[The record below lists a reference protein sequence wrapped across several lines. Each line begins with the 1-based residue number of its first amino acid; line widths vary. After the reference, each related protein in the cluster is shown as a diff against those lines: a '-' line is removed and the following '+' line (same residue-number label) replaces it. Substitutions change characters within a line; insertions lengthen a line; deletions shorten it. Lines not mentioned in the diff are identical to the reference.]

1 MNAHETCLKIS
12 SPAEK
17 RTWLEEA
24 QLAKEHDMAKKRRTE
39 LDKDAG
45 ASIHLDAL
53 RKQQGC
59 VEKGRAVEVDR
70 TNSRDFSDPA
80 LQASPA
86 FSSTAAKR
94 AHRPVSVF
102 DSTPIVGE
110 STHRTQLH
118 SAIHHPRCG
127 LKGWVHYW
135 AFGSIRR

>member
-53 RKQQGC
+53 RKQQGR
-59 VEKGRAVEVDR
+59 VVDR

-118 SAIHHPRCG
+118 SAIHHPQYS
-127 LKGWVHYW
+127 LKGWVQYW